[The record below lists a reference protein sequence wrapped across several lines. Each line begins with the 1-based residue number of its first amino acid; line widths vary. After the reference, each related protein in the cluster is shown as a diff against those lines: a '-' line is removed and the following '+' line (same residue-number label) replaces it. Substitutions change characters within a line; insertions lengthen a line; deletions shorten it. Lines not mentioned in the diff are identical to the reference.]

1 MWKWIKNLI
10 NKFINTVERKALSE
24 KLKPDY
30 SKMTKGDLKKLVGK
44 GEIKTIYKPYK

>member
-1 MWKWIKNLI
+1 MFKKLI
-10 NKFINTVERKALSE
+10 DKIFGKRCKCAPKAESV
-24 KLKPDY
+24 KTDY